1 MLHKG
6 TNMGFAD
13 ILGQLVNQQA
23 SGNSRTRDRLTN
35 SAQNLDRQGGR
46 IGQIFE
52 QLQNQLGS
60 TRAGGTASSGA
71 SAGMGGLADMAR
83 DFLGKKQ
90 VGGMST
96 GQIGGIG
103 AAAGAL
109 LGGGVGG
116 AAKGGVMA
124 ILGTMALSALRNSGA
139 NAETGSSV
147 GQAQEP
153 TIEPREIE
161 RLVSEKTQRLVLKAM
176 ISAAKADGA
185 IDQSEME
192 KIIGRLGSG
201 SVTAE
206 EKQFVMDEMR
216 APVDVG
222 ALAAEIESPSQAA
235 EVYAASLLAI
245 DVDTEQERQYL
256 SQLAQAM
263 RIDPVTVAR
272 LHAFTQTDQS

>member
-1 MLHKG
+1 
-6 TNMGFAD
+6 MGFAD
-13 ILGQLVNQQA
+13 ILGQLVNQRAGGHGQ
-23 SGNSRTRDRLTN
+23 TRDRLSNT
-35 SAQNLDRQGGR
+35 AQNLDSQGGG

-52 QLQNQLGS
+52 QLQSQFGS
-60 TRAGGTASSGA
+60 PSAGGA
-71 SAGMGGLADMAR
+71 SAGGASAGLGGLADMAKQ
-83 DFLGKKQ
+83 FLGKEQ
-90 VGGMST
+90 VGGMNT

-139 NAETGSSV
+139 NAAPGAPA
-147 GQAQEP
+147 GQMPELTVEP
-153 TIEPREIE
+153 HEAEE
-161 RLVSEKTQRLVLKAM
+161 LVSENTQKLVLRAM

-192 KIIGRLGSG
+192 KIIGQAGSG

-206 EKQFVMDEMR
+206 EKAFLMNEMR
-216 APVDVG
+216 APVDVN
-222 ALAAEIESPSQAA
+222 ALAAEVGSPAQAA

-245 DVDTEQERQYL
+245 DVDTDQERQYL
-256 SQLAQAM
+256 TQLAQALRM
-263 RIDPVTVAR
+263 DPNTVAR
-272 LHAFTQTDQS
+272 LHQIIEAQKA